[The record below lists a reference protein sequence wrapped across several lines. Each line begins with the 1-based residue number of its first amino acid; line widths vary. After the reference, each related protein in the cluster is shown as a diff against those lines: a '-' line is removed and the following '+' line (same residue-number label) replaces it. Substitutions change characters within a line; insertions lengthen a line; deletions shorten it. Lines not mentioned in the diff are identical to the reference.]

1 MSVKGQI
8 LTEPIFELDISF
20 AQEHFQF
27 SRQPADQRFEVSG
40 CNGRD
45 CDRGS
50 AVWGLDSGTAA
61 TAPLADKRQGGPN
74 VSFVQ
79 NF

>member
-45 CDRGS
+45 
-50 AVWGLDSGTAA
+50 L
-61 TAPLADKRQGGPN
+61 
-74 VSFVQ
+74 
-79 NF
+79 

>member
-1 MSVKGQI
+1 LLKNIFNFPASL
-8 LTEPIFELDISF
+8 LTSDSKWVV
-20 AQEHFQF
+20 AM
-27 SRQPADQRFEVSG
+27 AVT
-40 CNGRD
+40 